1 MAPEAFRAGFVALVG
16 RPNVG
21 KSTLLNAVLGEKLSI
36 VTPKPQTTRHRVLGI
51 KSSQSY
57 QIVFVDTP
65 GIHTGTGKLMNR
77 SMNRV
82 AVTSLDDADVVVF
95 VIDAKKWTDL
105 DQQVSERVSQAKK
118 PTILVCN
125 KIDRIPDKTK
135 LLPMIQELQQKLNPT
150 SVIPLSALKQ
160 DGVDALEQELAKLLP
175 ESHPLFPEDMVT
187 DRSREF
193 LVAELIREK
202 LTLRLQQELP
212 YGITVVIDQLLEDK
226 TGFEIAATIMVEKD
240 SQKAIV
246 IGKGGHLLKQVGRSA
261 RLELKRK
268 FQRPVHLTLW
278 VKVKENWS
286 DNAQSLEALGYE
298 LK

>member
-1 MAPEAFRAGFVALVG
+1 MGLEKYQAGFVALVG

-21 KSTLLNAVLGEKLSI
+21 KSTLLNAILGEKLSI
-36 VTPKPQTTRHRVLGI
+36 VTPKPQTTRHRVIGI
-51 KSSQSY
+51 KSADEY

-65 GIHTGTGKLMNR
+65 GIHAGTGKLMNR

-82 AVTSLDDADVVVF
+82 ATTSLDDADVVVF
-95 VIDAKKWTDL
+95 VIDGKKWTDL
-105 DQQVSERVSQAKK
+105 DDRVAERVRDANK

-125 KIDRIPDKTK
+125 KIDRIPDKSS
-135 LLPMIQELQQKLNPT
+135 LLPVMDDLQKRLKPN
-150 SVIPLSALKQ
+150 SVIPISALKG
-160 DGVDALEQELAKLLP
+160 DGIEVLEKEIVGLLP
-175 ESHPLFPEDMVT
+175 SSPPLFPENMLT
-187 DRSREF
+187 DRSKEF

-212 YGITVVIDQLLEDK
+212 YGITVVIDQYLKNE
-226 TGFEIAATIMVEKD
+226 TGLEIAATIMVEKE

-246 IGKGGHLLKQVGRSA
+246 IGKGGNLLKQVGRSA

-268 FQRPVHLTLW
+268 FKQPVHVTLW